1 MPAATPE
8 AYGSSWYAATK
19 VAGARRDPLT
29 VEADVDV
36 CVIGGGLAG
45 LTVAREVARR
55 GWSVVVLEAH
65 RLAWN
70 ASGRNTGFVL
80 PGYAAPT
87 EALVARVGLDHARE
101 LWRLSEMGAEYVRNA
116 VREADMPGVDLSEGG
131 WLRVSKTGDDPTVGA
146 TVDLLAGRFGAAV
159 EAWPVEQVRE
169 VLRSPLYF
177 NAIHH
182 VNGFAIH
189 PLNYALG
196 LAAAAE
202 AAGAR
207 IYEETTALELDPAG
221 VRKRI
226 VTTGARV
233 RAAHVVLAGNVHL
246 HKLAPAVGGTLSP
259 VFTYVITTS
268 PLGERLGEAIRYP
281 GAVSDTDLADNHYR
295 VVEGDRLIWSGRS
308 TVWRDRP
315 KRFLDSL
322 VGDIARAYP
331 QLGPVKVE
339 YAWTGTIGNTV
350 HRMPQIGELSPGL
363 WLLSG
368 FGGHGLNTSAMG
380 GELIARAI
388 VEGDR
393 TWRAFA
399 PFEMVW
405 AGGKFGRAAQ
415 QAYYWSFRMQEKLDG
430 WLARQREAKRR
441 IVKAK
446 GAAAPVEASASPG
459 PDAIAGAAT
468 PSETP
473 IAAAPADLPA
483 AAMDKPES
491 ITVRAADD
499 IAPAEP
505 ASAEPPPAE
514 PALAEPPAA
523 EPAPAESHELAPR
536 KKARQRRK
544 KRAAVEAAET
554 SARVSAPRDA
564 P

>member
-1 MPAATPE
+1 MPATDPK

-19 VAGARRDPLT
+19 VASPQRERLA

-80 PGYAAPT
+80 PGYAAPAP
-87 EALVARVGLDHARE
+87 ALVARVGVDHARE
-101 LWRLSEMGAEYVRNA
+101 LWKLSEAGAEYVRNA
-116 VREADMPGVDLSEGG
+116 VRETGMPGAELSEGG
-131 WLRVSKTGDDPTVGA
+131 WLRVSKTGDDPAVGQ
-146 TVDLLAGRFGAAV
+146 TVDLLAGALGATV
-159 EAWPVEQVRE
+159 EAWSAEQVRN

-182 VNGFAIH
+182 PRAFAVH

-196 LAAAAE
+196 LAADAE

-207 IYEETTALELDPAG
+207 IYEQTAALDLDPAG

-226 VTTGARV
+226 VTQGARV

-246 HKLAPAVGGTLSP
+246 HDLMPEVGSTLSP
-259 VFTYVITTS
+259 VFTYVITTA
-268 PLGERLGEAIRYP
+268 PLGERLAEAIGYA

-295 VVEGDRLIWSGRS
+295 IVDGDRLIWSGRS
-308 TVWRDRP
+308 TVWRDSP
-315 KRFLDSL
+315 KRYLDAL

-350 HRMPQIGELSPGL
+350 HRMPQIGELSSGL

-388 VEGDR
+388 VDGDR

-405 AGGKFGRAAQ
+405 AGGRFGRVAQ
-415 QAYYWSFRMQEKLDG
+415 QAYYWSFRMNEKFDG
-430 WLARQREAKRR
+430 WVARRREARR
-441 IVKAK
+441 
-446 GAAAPVEASASPG
+446 GAAEPKPMGAPEASA
-459 PDAIAGAAT
+459 AT
-468 PSETP
+468 
-473 IAAAPADLPA
+473 
-483 AAMDKPES
+483 
-491 ITVRAADD
+491 
-499 IAPAEP
+499 
-505 ASAEPPPAE
+505 EPPSIAISPEVEIGSAD
-514 PALAEPPAA
+514 PPLADPPDV
-523 EPAPAESHELAPR
+523 AP
-536 KKARQRRK
+536 KKRRRRK
-544 KRAAVEAAET
+544 KQAAVETGEVPGPAVERDVASRDGVPVDG
-554 SARVSAPRDA
+554 SAGKSG
-564 P
+564 

>member
-1 MPAATPE
+1 MSATDPK
-8 AYGSSWYAATK
+8 AYGSSWYAATR
-19 VAGARRDPLT
+19 VASPLRERLA

-80 PGYAAPT
+80 PGYAAP
-87 EALVARVGLDHARE
+87 AQAVVARVGLDHARQ
-101 LWRLSEMGAEYVRNA
+101 LWKLSEAGAEYVRNA
-116 VREADMPGVDLSEGG
+116 VRETGMPGIELAQHG
-131 WLRVSKTGDDPTVGA
+131 WLHVSKTGDDPTVGA
-146 TVDLLAGRFGAAV
+146 TVDLLAGEFGAAV
-159 EAWPVEQVRE
+159 EAWSVEQVRD

-182 VNGFAIH
+182 ARGFAIH

-196 LAAAAE
+196 LAADAE

-207 IYEETTALELDPAG
+207 IYEQTAALALDPAG

-226 VTTGARV
+226 ATTGARV

-246 HKLAPAVGGTLSP
+246 HDLLPEVANTLSP
-259 VFTYVITTS
+259 VFTYVITTA
-268 PLGERLGEAIRYP
+268 PLGGKLAEAIGYP

-295 VVEGDRLIWSGRS
+295 IADGDRLIWSGRS
-308 TVWRDRP
+308 TVWRDSP
-315 KRFLDSL
+315 KRYLDAL

-388 VEGDR
+388 VDGDR

-405 AGGKFGRAAQ
+405 AGGRFGRAAQ
-415 QAYYWSFRMQEKLDG
+415 QAYYWSFRMHEKFDG
-430 WLARQREAKRR
+430 WRARQRDAKRR
-441 IVKAK
+441 
-446 GAAAPVEASASPG
+446 AAAAEPS
-459 PDAIAGAAT
+459 DAPAH
-468 PSETP
+468 
-473 IAAAPADLPA
+473 APADALGAPA
-483 AAMDKPES
+483 AA
-491 ITVRAADD
+491 AAASDTA
-499 IAPAEP
+499 IAPGMEIGSADPPVSDP
-505 ASAEPPPAE
+505 AQP
-514 PALAEPPAA
+514 
-523 EPAPAESHELAPR
+523 PR
-536 KKARQRRK
+536 KKRRRRRK
-544 KRAAVEAAET
+544 QSILEEAFDMPDQAARPEKA
-554 SARVSAPRDA
+554 SRVAD
-564 P
+564 

>member
-1 MPAATPE
+1 MPATDPH

-19 VAGARRDPLT
+19 VASPARPPLT

-45 LTVAREVARR
+45 LTATREIARR
-55 GWSVVVLEAH
+55 GWSVVLLEAH

-80 PGYAAPT
+80 PGFAAPT
-87 EALVARVGLDHARE
+87 QALVGRVGLDHARE
-101 LWRLSEMGAEYVRNA
+101 LWKLSERGAEYVRNA
-116 VREADMPGVDLSEGG
+116 VRDTGMPGIDLSEGG
-131 WLRVSKTGDDPTVGA
+131 WLRVWKTGDDPTVA
-146 TVDLLAGRFGAAV
+146 ETVDLLADKFGAAV
-159 EAWPVEQVRE
+159 EAWSTEQVRA

-182 VNGFAIH
+182 ARGFAIH

-196 LAAAAE
+196 LAADAE

-207 IYEETTALELDPAG
+207 IYEQTAALELDPAG

-226 VTTGARV
+226 VTSGARV

-246 HKLAPAVGGTLSP
+246 NELAREVGDTLSP
-259 VFTYVITTS
+259 VFTYVITTA
-268 PLGERLGEAIRYP
+268 PLGERLAQAIGYP

-295 VVEGDRLIWSGRS
+295 VVDGDRLIWSGRS

-315 KRFLDSL
+315 KRYLDGL

-339 YAWTGTIGNTV
+339 YAWTGMIGNTV
-350 HRMPQIGELSPGL
+350 HRMPQIGELSPGV

-388 VEGDR
+388 VDGDR

-405 AGGKFGRAAQ
+405 AGGRFGRVAQ

-430 WLARQREAKRR
+430 WRARQREAKRHGGKR
-441 IVKAK
+441 KPVKMPA
-446 GAAAPVEASASPG
+446 GI
-459 PDAIAGAAT
+459 PDM
-468 PSETP
+468 PEV
-473 IAAAPADLPA
+473 AAAPAETPEA
-483 AAMDKPES
+483 AA
-491 ITVRAADD
+491 TVEPPSMP
-499 IAPAEP
+499 APLDANIGMPIPSAVEP
-505 ASAEPPPAE
+505 QIAEPPPA
-514 PALAEPPAA
+514 A
-523 EPAPAESHELAPR
+523 SKKRRPR
-536 KKARQRRK
+536 KKKATPGATDDTRPL
-544 KRAAVEAAET
+544 ATGLEAPLRDGTPAHR
-554 SARVSAPRDA
+554 SANKSG
-564 P
+564 

>member
-1 MPAATPE
+1 MPATDPNV
-8 AYGSSWYAATK
+8 YGSSWYAATK
-19 VAGARRDPLT
+19 VASPPRERLT

-87 EALVARVGLDHARE
+87 EAMVARVGLDHARE
-101 LWRLSEMGAEYVRNA
+101 LWKLSEAGAEYVRSA
-116 VREADMPGVDLSEGG
+116 VRGMPGTELSESG
-131 WLRVSKTGDDPTVGA
+131 WLHVSKTGDDPTVQQ
-146 TVDLLAGRFGAAV
+146 TVDLLAGQFGAAV
-159 EAWPVEQVRE
+159 EAWSTEQVR
-169 VLRSPLYF
+169 VALRSPLYF
-177 NAIHH
+177 NAVHYPRA
-182 VNGFAIH
+182 FAIH

-196 LAAAAE
+196 LAADAE

-207 IYEETTALELDPAG
+207 IYEQTAALELDPAG
-221 VRKRI
+221 VRKRV
-226 VTTGARV
+226 VTTGERV
-233 RAAHVVLAGNVHL
+233 RAAHVVLAGNVHV
-246 HKLAPAVGGTLSP
+246 HDLAPEVGGTLSP
-259 VFTYVITTS
+259 VFTYVITTA
-268 PLGERLGEAIRYP
+268 PLGGRLAEAISYP
-281 GAVSDTDLADNHYR
+281 GAVSDTELADNHYR
-295 VVEGDRLIWSGRS
+295 IVDGDRLIWSGRS

-315 KRFLDSL
+315 KRYLDAL

-388 VEGDR
+388 VDGDR
-393 TWRAFA
+393 TWRVFA

-405 AGGKFGRAAQ
+405 AGGRVGRVAQ

-441 IVKAK
+441 AEEPEPVVTSAISGDAP
-446 GAAAPVEASASPG
+446 AAV
-459 PDAIAGAAT
+459 AAT
-468 PSETP
+468 S
-473 IAAAPADLPA
+473 AVA
-483 AAMDKPES
+483 
-491 ITVRAADD
+491 
-499 IAPAEP
+499 APAEP
-505 ASAEPPPAE
+505 PSVAVEPKVEIGSADLPVMDPP
-514 PALAEPPAA
+514 
-523 EPAPAESHELAPR
+523 
-536 KKARQRRK
+536 KKRRQRK
-544 KRAAVEAAET
+544 KRAPVESVDVPA
-554 SARVSAPRDA
+554 SLNGPRDA

>member
-1 MPAATPE
+1 MQKAEMRATDPK

-19 VAGARRDPLT
+19 VASSARERLA

-45 LTVAREVARR
+45 LTVAREVARQ

-65 RLAWN
+65 RVAWN

-80 PGYAAPT
+80 PGYAADT
-87 EALVARVGLDHARE
+87 RALVARVGLDHARE
-101 LWRLSEMGAEYVRNA
+101 LWELSEMGAEYVRKA
-116 VREADMPGVDLSEGG
+116 VHETGMPGVDLTEGG
-131 WLRVSKTGDDPTVGA
+131 WLHVSKTGDDPTVGE
-146 TVDLLAGRFGAAV
+146 TVDLLAGQFGAAV
-159 EAWPVEQVRE
+159 EAWPVAQVRAA
-169 VLRSPLYF
+169 LRSPLYF
-177 NAIHH
+177 NAIHYAR
-182 VNGFAIH
+182 GFAIH

-196 LAAAAE
+196 LAADAE

-207 IYEETTALELDPAG
+207 IYEQTAALELDPAG

-233 RAAHVVLAGNVHL
+233 RAAHVVLAGNVHV
-246 HKLAPAVGGTLSP
+246 KELAPEVASTLSP
-259 VFTYVITTS
+259 VYTYVITTA
-268 PLGERLGEAIRYP
+268 PLGERLGEAIAYS

-295 VVEGDRLIWSGRS
+295 VTDGDRLIWSGRS

-315 KRFLDSL
+315 KRYLDAL
-322 VGDIARAYP
+322 VGDMARAYP

-339 YAWTGTIGNTV
+339 YAWTGTLGNTV

-380 GELIARAI
+380 GVLVARAI
-388 VEGDR
+388 AAGDR

-405 AGGKFGRAAQ
+405 AGGRFGRAAQ

-430 WLARQREAKRR
+430 WRARQREAKRR
-441 IVKAK
+441 VPRPKL
-446 GAAAPVEASASPG
+446 VETTLTSTG
-459 PDAIAGAAT
+459 PTTEA
-468 PSETP
+468 ETSN
-473 IAAAPADLPA
+473 AVV
-483 AAMDKPES
+483 E
-491 ITVRAADD
+491 
-499 IAPAEP
+499 
-505 ASAEPPPAE
+505 
-514 PALAEPPAA
+514 PAA
-523 EPAPAESHELAPR
+523 EIASPAPPVSDPQNATP
-536 KKARQRRK
+536 KKKRRRK
-544 KRAAVEAAET
+544 KRAVIEPAEK
-554 SARVSAPRDA
+554 SAPLNGPRDA